1 MYEINIGLAPWKYN
15 KLQIFSFPPHQI
27 RSNEERGSIQVRGNN
42 TEQNK
47 LRGNFAPSLY
57 ERKEKR
63 IDPKDLWKLQ
73 KFKYSRIPNQDSSWL
88 TKPKF
93 KTIHSNDRSSSSWS
107 DFDAAERISRGE
119 EMAGGYIDK
128 QGSTERWL
136 RTFDRCLP
144 LLQPI
149 VANISEGD
157 RGCLRNNW
165 RVVILSSK

>member
-1 MYEINIGLAPWKYN
+1 MKLISDWHLGNIINCKYFHFLHIKSDQTKREDRSRFEAIITRNRINYEETLLHLFMK
-15 KLQIFSFPPHQI
+15 
-27 RSNEERGSIQVRGNN
+27 
-42 TEQNK
+42 
-47 LRGNFAPSLY
+47 
-57 ERKEKR
+57 ERKKKLIQR
-63 IDPKDLWKLQ
+63 IFENYKSSNNP
-73 KFKYSRIPNQDSSWL
+73 IPNQDSSWL

-107 DFDAAERISRGE
+107 DFDAAKRRNFTRRGN
-119 EMAGGYIDK
+119 GGCIDK

>member
-1 MYEINIGLAPWKYN
+1 MKLISDWHLGNIINCKYFHFLHIKSDQTKREDRSRFEAITRNRITRKLCSVSLWKKGKKN
-15 KLQIFSFPPHQI
+15 WSKGSLKITKVQIFPHSQPRFFLVNKTKIQNYPFKRSILLIVI
-27 RSNEERGSIQVRGNN
+27 RLRCGRTNFTRRGN
-42 TEQNK
+42 
-47 LRGNFAPSLY
+47 
-57 ERKEKR
+57 
-63 IDPKDLWKLQ
+63 
-73 KFKYSRIPNQDSSWL
+73 
-88 TKPKF
+88 
-93 KTIHSNDRSSSSWS
+93 
-107 DFDAAERISRGE
+107 
-119 EMAGGYIDK
+119 GGCIDK